1 MEPAQLIARVTDR
14 LKIKE
19 LTPMQ
24 REMLS
29 LDLPARVMLQAPTG
43 SGKTL
48 AFALPFLRSLRQG
61 GEGIKGLILVPTREL
76 ALQVYE
82 VVRTLATPT
91 FKTAAFYGGHSFETE
106 VNTLAGNPDIVVAT
120 PGRLLDHIKRG
131 SVALSGVGSLV
142 LDEYDKSLE
151 LGFHAE
157 MKSIIGRLRNV
168 KTMILTSATVLSDVP
183 DFLAGV
189 KFRHIDYTTPE
200 ETVVPEID
208 FRRVDSPS
216 ADKLDTLDALLRD
229 LGGERVIV
237 FVNHRDAAERVYKHL
252 AERGFPA
259 GLYHGGLEQD
269 ARERALTLFS
279 NGTTPVLVST
289 DLASRGL
296 DISGVGAVIHYHLP
310 VTPEVMTHR
319 NGRTG
324 RMGAVGRA
332 FAILSDKDKIPDFFP
347 ALDNYWPDG
356 TADVVPSQWAT
367 LHFNAGKREK
377 ISRGDIAGFLMQKG
391 GLSKDE
397 VGRIEVRD
405 HQSFAAV
412 PADKARATVIAV
424 APYKIKNTR
433 VKVSRIK

>member
-1 MEPAQLIARVTDR
+1 MDAAQLVSRVGER
-14 LKIKE
+14 LNIKE

-24 REMLS
+24 REMLA
-29 LDLPARVMLQAPTG
+29 LRLPAKVMLQAPTG

-48 AFALPFLRSLRQG
+48 AFALPFLLSLTPG
-61 GEGIKGLILVPTREL
+61 AEGVKGLVLVPTREL
-76 ALQVYE
+76 ALQVFE
-82 VVRTLATPT
+82 VVRTLATPE
-91 FKTAAFYGGHSFETE
+91 FKTAAFYGGHSFEAE

-120 PGRLLDHIKRG
+120 PGRLLDHIRRG
-131 SVALSGVGSLV
+131 SLNLFGVTSLV

-151 LGFHAE
+151 LGFQDE
-157 MKSIIGRLRNV
+157 MRSIIGRLKNV
-168 KTMILTSATVLSDVP
+168 KTMILTSATVLTEVP
-183 DFLAGV
+183 DFLSGV
-189 KFRHIDYTTPE
+189 TFRHIDYTTPE

-216 ADKLDTLDALLRD
+216 ADKLETLVALLCD

-252 AERGFPA
+252 VDLGFPA
-259 GLYHGGLEQD
+259 GLYHGGLEQND
-269 ARERALTLFS
+269 RERALTLFS

-310 VTPEVMTHR
+310 VSPESMTHR

-324 RMGAVGRA
+324 RMGAAGRA
-332 FAILSDKDKIPDFFP
+332 FAIISDKDKIPDFFP
-347 ALDNYWPDG
+347 ALDNYWAEG
-356 TADVVPSQWAT
+356 TAGIVPSQWAT

-391 GLSKDE
+391 GLTRDE
-397 VGRIEVRD
+397 VGRIDVRD
-405 HQSFAAV
+405 HQSYAAV
-412 PADKARATVIAV
+412 PASKARETVIAV

-433 VKVSRIK
+433 VRVTRIK